1 MRKIFSYVLKALLF
15 IGIVYAEPESKVEA
29 LEGKKRESS
38 LDKKIRQ
45 ELKNKELKNKEL
57 KNKELKNKE
66 LKNKELKN
74 KELKNKELKN
84 KELKNKELKN
94 KELKNKEEKK
104 NTEEKKEIK
113 AKRKPRA
120 EVHHGDAKNPTQK
133 ITPSKIKEGTKGVQN
148 QGTQN
153 QGVQNNAPKL
163 EEKETTPQTLEKKGS
178 SPSSQFN
185 SIFGNPNDAT
195 NNTLED
201 KVVGGIS
208 LLVNGS
214 PITLYQIQEEQ
225 KKSKVSKAQARDRL
239 IAERIKNQEIERLK
253 IHVGDDKLDQ
263 EMAMMA
269 QQQGMDLDRF
279 KQMLMAEGHYK
290 LYRDQLKEHL
300 EMQELLRNILLTNVD
315 TSSETKMRE
324 YYNKH
329 KDQFSIPTEIET
341 VRYTST
347 NQEDLERAMADPNLE
362 VPGVSKANEKIEM
375 KTLNPQI
382 AQVFISHEQ
391 GSFTPIMNGGGG
403 QFITFYIKEKKG
415 KNEVSFS
422 QAKQFIAQKLVEE
435 SKDKILEE
443 HFEKLRV
450 KSRIVMIRE

>member
-45 ELKNKELKNKEL
+45 ELKNKELKNKE
-57 KNKELKNKE
+57 
-66 LKNKELKN
+66 
-74 KELKNKELKN
+74 
-84 KELKNKELKN
+84 
-94 KELKNKEEKK
+94 EKK

-113 AKRKPRA
+113 TKRKPRA
-120 EVHHGDAKNPTQK
+120 EVHHGDFKNPAQK
-133 ITPSKIKEGTKGVQN
+133 ITPPKIKEGAKGM
-148 QGTQN
+148 QN

-163 EEKETTPQTLEKKGS
+163 EEKETTSQTLEKKGA

-185 SIFGNPNDAT
+185 SIFGNPNDAAG
-195 NNTLED
+195 NTLED

-225 KKSKVSKAQARDRL
+225 EKSKVSKAQARDRL

-253 IHVGDDKLDQ
+253 IHVDDDKLDQ

-269 QQQGMDLDRF
+269 QQQGMDLDHF

-329 KDQFSIPTEIET
+329 KEQFSIPTEIET

-362 VPGVSKANEKIEM
+362 IPGVSKANEKIEM

-391 GSFTPIMNGGGG
+391 GSFTPVMNGGGG

>member
-15 IGIVYAEPESKVEA
+15 FGIAHAEPESKVEA
-29 LEGKKRESS
+29 LEGKKQESS

-57 KNKELKNKE
+57 KNKE
-66 LKNKELKN
+66 
-74 KELKNKELKN
+74 
-84 KELKNKELKN
+84 
-94 KELKNKEEKK
+94 EKK
-104 NTEEKKEIK
+104 NAEEKKEIK

-120 EVHHGDAKNPTQK
+120 EVHHGDSKNPAQK
-133 ITPSKIKEGTKGVQN
+133 ITPPKIKESSKGMQN
-148 QGTQN
+148 QN
-153 QGVQNNAPKL
+153 MQNNAPKP
-163 EEKETTPQTLEKKGS
+163 EEKETTPQILEKNKGV

-225 KKSKVSKAQARDRL
+225 EKSKVSKAQARDRL

-253 IHVGDDKLDQ
+253 IHVDDDKLDQ

-269 QQQGMDLDRF
+269 QQQGMDLDHF

-329 KDQFSIPTEIET
+329 KEQFSIPTEIET

-347 NQEDLERAMADPNLE
+347 NQEDLERAMSNPNLE

>member
-15 IGIVYAEPESKVEA
+15 FGIAHAEPESKVEA
-29 LEGKKRESS
+29 LEGKKQESS

-66 LKNKELKN
+66 
-74 KELKNKELKN
+74 
-84 KELKNKELKN
+84 
-94 KELKNKEEKK
+94 EKK
-104 NTEEKKEIK
+104 NTEEKKTIK
-113 AKRKPRA
+113 TRAKPRA
-120 EVHHGDAKNPTQK
+120 EVHHGDSKNPAQK
-133 ITPSKIKEGTKGVQN
+133 ITPPKIKESSKGMQN
-148 QGTQN
+148 QDM
-153 QGVQNNAPKL
+153 QNNAPKP
-163 EEKETTPQTLEKKGS
+163 EEKDTTSQTLEKNKGA

-185 SIFGNPNDAT
+185 SIFGNPNDAAS
-195 NNTLED
+195 NTLED

-225 KKSKVSKAQARDRL
+225 EKSKVSKAQARDRL

-253 IHVGDDKLDQ
+253 IHVDDDKLDQ

-269 QQQGMDLDRF
+269 QQQGMDLDHF

-329 KDQFSIPTEIET
+329 KEQFSIPTEIET

-347 NQEDLERAMADPNLE
+347 NQEDLERAMSNPNLE

>member
-29 LEGKKRESS
+29 LEGRKQESS

-45 ELKNKELKNKEL
+45 ELKNKD
-57 KNKELKNKE
+57 
-66 LKNKELKN
+66 
-74 KELKNKELKN
+74 
-84 KELKNKELKN
+84 
-94 KELKNKEEKK
+94 LKNKEEKK
-104 NTEEKKEIK
+104 NPAEKKETK

-133 ITPSKIKEGTKGVQN
+133 ITPSKIKEGAKGVQN

-153 QGVQNNAPKL
+153 QGVQSNAPKPD
-163 EEKETTPQTLEKKGS
+163 EKETISQTLEKNKGS

-185 SIFGNPNDAT
+185 SIFGNPNDAA
-195 NNTLED
+195 NSTLED

-225 KKSKVSKAQARDRL
+225 EKSKVSKAQARDRL

-253 IHVGDDKLDQ
+253 IHVDDDKLDQ

-269 QQQGMDLDRF
+269 QQQGMDLDHF

-329 KDQFSIPTEIET
+329 KEQFSIPTEIET

-347 NQEDLERAMADPNLE
+347 NQEDLERAMSNPNLE

-391 GSFTPIMNGGGG
+391 GSFTPVMNGGGG

>member
-15 IGIVYAEPESKVEA
+15 FGIAYAEPESKVEA
-29 LEGKKRESS
+29 LEGRKQESS

-45 ELKNKELKNKEL
+45 ELKNKDLKNK
-57 KNKELKNKE
+57 
-66 LKNKELKN
+66 
-74 KELKNKELKN
+74 
-84 KELKNKELKN
+84 
-94 KELKNKEEKK
+94 KEEKK
-104 NTEEKKEIK
+104 NPAEKKETK

-133 ITPSKIKEGTKGVQN
+133 ITPSKIKEGAKGVQN

-163 EEKETTPQTLEKKGS
+163 EEKETTSQTLEKNKGA

-185 SIFGNPNDAT
+185 SIFGNPNNAA

-253 IHVGDDKLDQ
+253 IHVDDDKLDQ

-269 QQQGMDLDRF
+269 QQQGMDLDHF

-329 KDQFSIPTEIET
+329 KEQFSIPTEIET

-347 NQEDLERAMADPNLE
+347 NQEDLEKAMADPNLE
-362 VPGVSKANEKIEM
+362 IPGVSKANEKIEM

-391 GSFTPIMNGGGG
+391 GSFTPVMNGGGG

>member
-15 IGIVYAEPESKVEA
+15 IGIVYAEPDSKVEA
-29 LEGKKRESS
+29 LEGRKQESS

-45 ELKNKELKNKEL
+45 ELKNKELKNKD
-57 KNKELKNKE
+57 
-66 LKNKELKN
+66 
-74 KELKNKELKN
+74 
-84 KELKNKELKN
+84 
-94 KELKNKEEKK
+94 LKNKEEKK
-104 NTEEKKEIK
+104 ETK

-120 EVHHGDAKNPTQK
+120 EVHHGDAKNPTPK
-133 ITPSKIKEGTKGVQN
+133 ITPPKIKGSSKGVQN

-153 QGVQNNAPKL
+153 QGVQNNAPKP
-163 EEKETTPQTLEKKGS
+163 EKKDTTPQATEKNKET

-185 SIFGNPNDAT
+185 SIFGNPNNAA

-225 KKSKVSKAQARDRL
+225 EKSKVSKAQARDRL

-253 IHVGDDKLDQ
+253 IHVDDDKLDQ

-269 QQQGMDLDRF
+269 QQQGMDLDHF

-329 KDQFSIPTEIET
+329 KEQFSIPTEIET

-362 VPGVSKANEKIEM
+362 IPGVSKANEKIEM

-391 GSFTPIMNGGGG
+391 GSFTPVMNGGGG

>member
-15 IGIVYAEPESKVEA
+15 IGIVYAESESKVEA
-29 LEGKKRESS
+29 LEGNKRESS

-45 ELKNKELKNKEL
+45 ELKNKELKNKDL
-57 KNKELKNKE
+57 KNK
-66 LKNKELKN
+66 
-74 KELKNKELKN
+74 
-84 KELKNKELKN
+84 
-94 KELKNKEEKK
+94 KEEKK

-120 EVHHGDAKNPTQK
+120 EVHHGDSKNPAQK
-133 ITPSKIKEGTKGVQN
+133 ITPPKIKEGAKGVQN

-163 EEKETTPQTLEKKGS
+163 EEKETTSQTLEKNKGT

-185 SIFGNPNDAT
+185 SIFGNPNNAT

-253 IHVGDDKLDQ
+253 IHVDDDKLDQ

-269 QQQGMDLDRF
+269 QQQGMDLDHF

-329 KDQFSIPTEIET
+329 KEQFSIPTEIET

-347 NQEDLERAMADPNLE
+347 NQEDLERAMSNPNLE

-391 GSFTPIMNGGGG
+391 GSFTPVMNGGGG

>member
-1 MRKIFSYVLKALLF
+1 MRKIFSYVLRALLF
-15 IGIVYAEPESKVEA
+15 IGIAYAEPESKVEA

-66 LKNKELKN
+66 LKNKE
-74 KELKNKELKN
+74 
-84 KELKNKELKN
+84 
-94 KELKNKEEKK
+94 EKK

-120 EVHHGDAKNPTQK
+120 EVHHGDSKNPAQK
-133 ITPSKIKEGTKGVQN
+133 ITPPKIKESAKGMQN
-148 QGTQN
+148 QSM
-153 QGVQNNAPKL
+153 QNNAPKP
-163 EEKETTPQTLEKKGS
+163 EEKETTSQTLEKNKGA

-185 SIFGNPNDAT
+185 SIFGNPNDAA
-195 NNTLED
+195 NSTLED

-225 KKSKVSKAQARDRL
+225 EKSKVSKAQARDRL

-253 IHVGDDKLDQ
+253 IHVDDDKLDQ

-269 QQQGMDLDRF
+269 QQQGMDLDHF
-279 KQMLMAEGHYK
+279 KQMLMVEGHYK

-329 KDQFSIPTEIET
+329 KEQFSIPTEIET

-347 NQEDLERAMADPNLE
+347 NQEDLERAMSNPNLE

-391 GSFTPIMNGGGG
+391 GTFTPVMNGGGG

>member
-1 MRKIFSYVLKALLF
+1 MRKIFSYALKALLF

-29 LEGKKRESS
+29 LEGRRQESS

-45 ELKNKELKNKEL
+45 ELKNKDLKNK
-57 KNKELKNKE
+57 
-66 LKNKELKN
+66 
-74 KELKNKELKN
+74 
-84 KELKNKELKN
+84 
-94 KELKNKEEKK
+94 KEEKK
-104 NTEEKKEIK
+104 NPEEKKEIK

-120 EVHHGDAKNPTQK
+120 EVHHGDAKNPAQK
-133 ITPSKIKEGTKGVQN
+133 ITPPKIKESAKGVQN

-153 QGVQNNAPKL
+153 QGVQNNVPKL
-163 EEKETTPQTLEKKGS
+163 EEKETTSQTLEKNKGT

-185 SIFGNPNDAT
+185 SIFGNPNNAT

-253 IHVGDDKLDQ
+253 IHVDDDKLDQ

-269 QQQGMDLDRF
+269 QQQGMDLDHF

-329 KDQFSIPTEIET
+329 KEQFSIPTEIET

-362 VPGVSKANEKIEM
+362 IPGVSKANEKIEM

-391 GSFTPIMNGGGG
+391 GSFTPVMNGGGG

>member
-29 LEGKKRESS
+29 LEGRRQESS

-45 ELKNKELKNKEL
+45 EIKNKDLKNKDLKNK
-57 KNKELKNKE
+57 
-66 LKNKELKN
+66 
-74 KELKNKELKN
+74 
-84 KELKNKELKN
+84 
-94 KELKNKEEKK
+94 KEEKK
-104 NTEEKKEIK
+104 NPEEKKEAK

-133 ITPSKIKEGTKGVQN
+133 ITPPKIKEGAKGVQN

-153 QGVQNNAPKL
+153 QGVQNNAPKP
-163 EEKETTPQTLEKKGS
+163 EEKETTPQILEKKGA

-185 SIFGNPNDAT
+185 SIFGNPNNAA

-253 IHVGDDKLDQ
+253 IHVDDDKLDQ

-269 QQQGMDLDRF
+269 QQQGMDLDHF

-329 KDQFSIPTEIET
+329 KEQFSIPTEIET

-362 VPGVSKANEKIEM
+362 IPGVSKANEKIEM

-391 GSFTPIMNGGGG
+391 GSFTPVMNGGGG

>member
-29 LEGKKRESS
+29 LEGRKQESS

-45 ELKNKELKNKEL
+45 ELKNKDLKNK
-57 KNKELKNKE
+57 
-66 LKNKELKN
+66 
-74 KELKNKELKN
+74 
-84 KELKNKELKN
+84 
-94 KELKNKEEKK
+94 
-104 NTEEKKEIK
+104 EEKKEIK

-120 EVHHGDAKNPTQK
+120 EVHHGDAKNPTPK
-133 ITPSKIKEGTKGVQN
+133 IMPPKIKEGAKGVQN

-163 EEKETTPQTLEKKGS
+163 EEKETTSQILEKNKGAR
-178 SPSSQFN
+178 PSSQFN
-185 SIFGNPNDAT
+185 SIFGNPNNAT

-253 IHVGDDKLDQ
+253 IHVDDDKLDQ

-269 QQQGMDLDRF
+269 QQQGMDLDHF

-329 KDQFSIPTEIET
+329 KEQFSIPTEIET

-391 GSFTPIMNGGGG
+391 GSFTPVMNGGGG

>member
-29 LEGKKRESS
+29 LEGRKQESS

-45 ELKNKELKNKEL
+45 ELKNKD
-57 KNKELKNKE
+57 
-66 LKNKELKN
+66 
-74 KELKNKELKN
+74 
-84 KELKNKELKN
+84 
-94 KELKNKEEKK
+94 LKNKEEKK
-104 NTEEKKEIK
+104 NPEEKKEIK

-133 ITPSKIKEGTKGVQN
+133 ITPPKIKEGAKGVQN

-163 EEKETTPQTLEKKGS
+163 EEKETTSQTLEKNKGA

-185 SIFGNPNDAT
+185 SIFGNPNNAT

-253 IHVGDDKLDQ
+253 IHVDDDKLDQ

-269 QQQGMDLDRF
+269 QQQGMDLDHF

-329 KDQFSIPTEIET
+329 KEQFSIPTEIET

-391 GSFTPIMNGGGG
+391 GSFTPVMNGGGG

>member
-29 LEGKKRESS
+29 LEGRKQESS

-45 ELKNKELKNKEL
+45 ELKNKELKNKDL
-57 KNKELKNKE
+57 KNK
-66 LKNKELKN
+66 
-74 KELKNKELKN
+74 
-84 KELKNKELKN
+84 
-94 KELKNKEEKK
+94 KEEKK
-104 NTEEKKEIK
+104 NTEEKKETK

-133 ITPSKIKEGTKGVQN
+133 ITPSKIKEGAKGVQN

-153 QGVQNNAPKL
+153 QGVQNNALKL
-163 EEKETTPQTLEKKGS
+163 EEKKTTSQTLEKNKGT

-185 SIFGNPNDAT
+185 SIFGNPNGAA

-225 KKSKVSKAQARDRL
+225 EKSKVSKAQARDRL

-253 IHVGDDKLDQ
+253 IHVDDDKLDQ

-269 QQQGMDLDRF
+269 QQQGMDLDHF

-329 KDQFSIPTEIET
+329 KEQFSIPTEIET

-362 VPGVSKANEKIEM
+362 IPGVSKANEKIEM

-391 GSFTPIMNGGGG
+391 GSFTPVMNGGGG

>member
-29 LEGKKRESS
+29 LEGRKQESS

-45 ELKNKELKNKEL
+45 ELKNKDLKNK
-57 KNKELKNKE
+57 KA
-66 LKNKELKN
+66 
-74 KELKNKELKN
+74 
-84 KELKNKELKN
+84 
-94 KELKNKEEKK
+94 EKK
-104 NTEEKKEIK
+104 NPEEKKETK

-133 ITPSKIKEGTKGVQN
+133 ITPSKIKEGAKGVQN

-163 EEKETTPQTLEKKGS
+163 EEKETTSQTLEKNKGS

-185 SIFGNPNDAT
+185 SIFGNPNNAA

-253 IHVGDDKLDQ
+253 IHVDDDKLDQ

-269 QQQGMDLDRF
+269 QQQGMDLDHF

-329 KDQFSIPTEIET
+329 KEQFSIPTEIET

-362 VPGVSKANEKIEM
+362 IPGVSKANEKIEM

-382 AQVFISHEQ
+382 AQVFISHEE
-391 GSFTPIMNGGGG
+391 GSFTPVMNGGGG

>member
-29 LEGKKRESS
+29 LEGRKQDSS

-45 ELKNKELKNKEL
+45 ELKNKDLKNKDL
-57 KNKELKNKE
+57 KNK
-66 LKNKELKN
+66 
-74 KELKNKELKN
+74 
-84 KELKNKELKN
+84 
-94 KELKNKEEKK
+94 KEEKK
-104 NTEEKKEIK
+104 NPEEKKETK

-133 ITPSKIKEGTKGVQN
+133 ITPPKIKEGTKGVQN

-153 QGVQNNAPKL
+153 QGVQNNAPKP
-163 EEKETTPQTLEKKGS
+163 EEKETTSQTLEKNKGT

-185 SIFGNPNDAT
+185 SIFGNPNNAA

-225 KKSKVSKAQARDRL
+225 EKSKVSKAQARDRL

-253 IHVGDDKLDQ
+253 IHVDDDKLDQ

-269 QQQGMDLDRF
+269 QQQGMDLDHF

-329 KDQFSIPTEIET
+329 KEQFSIPTEIET

-362 VPGVSKANEKIEM
+362 IPGVSKANEKIEM

-391 GSFTPIMNGGGG
+391 GTFTPVMNGGGG

>member
-1 MRKIFSYVLKALLF
+1 MRKIFSYISKVLLF
-15 IGIVYAEPESKVEA
+15 IGVVYAEPDSKVEA
-29 LEGKKRESS
+29 LEGRKQESS

-45 ELKNKELKNKEL
+45 ELKSKELKNKD
-57 KNKELKNKE
+57 
-66 LKNKELKN
+66 
-74 KELKNKELKN
+74 
-84 KELKNKELKN
+84 
-94 KELKNKEEKK
+94 LKNKEEKK
-104 NTEEKKEIK
+104 NTEEKKTTK
-113 AKRKPRA
+113 TRVKPRA
-120 EVHHGDAKNPTQK
+120 EVHHGDTKNPTPK
-133 ITPSKIKEGTKGVQN
+133 ITPPKIKEGAKGVQN

-153 QGVQNNAPKL
+153 QGVQNNAPKP
-163 EEKETTPQTLEKKGS
+163 EKKDTTPQATEKNKET

-185 SIFGNPNDAT
+185 SIFGNPNNAA

-225 KKSKVSKAQARDRL
+225 EKSKVSKAQARDRL

-253 IHVGDDKLDQ
+253 IHVDDDKLDQ

-269 QQQGMDLDRF
+269 QQQGMDLDHF

-329 KDQFSIPTEIET
+329 KEQFSIPTEIET

-347 NQEDLERAMADPNLE
+347 NQEDLERAMSNPNLE

-391 GSFTPIMNGGGG
+391 GSFTPVMNGGGG

>member
-29 LEGKKRESS
+29 LEGRKQESS

-45 ELKNKELKNKEL
+45 ELKNKD
-57 KNKELKNKE
+57 
-66 LKNKELKN
+66 
-74 KELKNKELKN
+74 
-84 KELKNKELKN
+84 
-94 KELKNKEEKK
+94 LKNKEEKK
-104 NTEEKKEIK
+104 NPAEKKETK

-133 ITPSKIKEGTKGVQN
+133 ITPSKIKEGAKGVQN

-153 QGVQNNAPKL
+153 QGVQNNVPKL

-185 SIFGNPNDAT
+185 SIFGNPNNAT

-225 KKSKVSKAQARDRL
+225 EKSKVSKAQARDRL

-253 IHVGDDKLDQ
+253 IHVDDDKLDQ

-269 QQQGMDLDRF
+269 QQQGMDLDHF

-329 KDQFSIPTEIET
+329 KEQFSIPTEIET

-362 VPGVSKANEKIEM
+362 IPGVSKANEKIEM

-391 GSFTPIMNGGGG
+391 GSFTPVMNGGGG

>member
-1 MRKIFSYVLKALLF
+1 MRKIFSYVLRALLF
-15 IGIVYAEPESKVEA
+15 IEIVYAEPESKVEA
-29 LEGKKRESS
+29 LEGRKQESS

-45 ELKNKELKNKEL
+45 ELKNKDLKNKDL
-57 KNKELKNKE
+57 KNK
-66 LKNKELKN
+66 
-74 KELKNKELKN
+74 
-84 KELKNKELKN
+84 
-94 KELKNKEEKK
+94 KEEKK
-104 NTEEKKEIK
+104 NPEEKKETK
-113 AKRKPRA
+113 PKRKPRA

-133 ITPSKIKEGTKGVQN
+133 ITPPKIKEGAKGVQN

-163 EEKETTPQTLEKKGS
+163 EEKETTPQILEKNKGS

-185 SIFGNPNDAT
+185 SIFGNPNDAAG
-195 NNTLED
+195 NTLED

-225 KKSKVSKAQARDRL
+225 EKSKVSKAQARDRL

-253 IHVGDDKLDQ
+253 IHVDDDKLDQ

-269 QQQGMDLDRF
+269 QQQGMDLDHF

-329 KDQFSIPTEIET
+329 KEQFSIPTEIET

-362 VPGVSKANEKIEM
+362 IPGVSKANEKIEM

-391 GSFTPIMNGGGG
+391 GSFTPVMNGGGG

>member
-29 LEGKKRESS
+29 LEGRKQESS

-45 ELKNKELKNKEL
+45 EIKNKDLKNK
-57 KNKELKNKE
+57 
-66 LKNKELKN
+66 
-74 KELKNKELKN
+74 
-84 KELKNKELKN
+84 
-94 KELKNKEEKK
+94 KEEKK
-104 NTEEKKEIK
+104 NPAEKKEIK

-133 ITPSKIKEGTKGVQN
+133 ITPSKIKEGAKGVQN

-163 EEKETTPQTLEKKGS
+163 EEKETTSQTLEKNKGT

-185 SIFGNPNDAT
+185 SIFGNPNNAT

-253 IHVGDDKLDQ
+253 IHVDDDKLDQ

-269 QQQGMDLDRF
+269 QQQGMDLDHF

-329 KDQFSIPTEIET
+329 KEQFSIPTEIET

-391 GSFTPIMNGGGG
+391 GSFTPVMNGGGG

>member
-15 IGIVYAEPESKVEA
+15 IRIVYAEPESKVEA
-29 LEGKKRESS
+29 LEGKKQEPS

-45 ELKNKELKNKEL
+45 
-57 KNKELKNKE
+57 
-66 LKNKELKN
+66 
-74 KELKNKELKN
+74 
-84 KELKNKELKN
+84 ELKN

-120 EVHHGDAKNPTQK
+120 EVHHGDAKNPAQK
-133 ITPSKIKEGTKGVQN
+133 ITPPKIKESAKGIQN
-148 QGTQN
+148 QGIPN
-153 QGVQNNAPKL
+153 QGMPNNAPKL
-163 EEKETTPQTLEKKGS
+163 EEKNTTLQTLEKNKGA

-185 SIFGNPNDAT
+185 SIFGNPNDAL

-225 KKSKVSKAQARDRL
+225 EKSKVSKAQARDRL

-253 IHVGDDKLDQ
+253 IHVDDDKLDQ

-269 QQQGMDLDRF
+269 QQQGMDLDHF

-329 KDQFSIPTEIET
+329 KEQFSIPTEIET
-341 VRYTST
+341 VRYTAT

-362 VPGVSKANEKIEM
+362 IPGVSKANEKIEM

-391 GSFTPIMNGGGG
+391 GSFTPVMNGGGG

>member
-29 LEGKKRESS
+29 LEGRKQESS

-45 ELKNKELKNKEL
+45 ELKNKELKNKDL
-57 KNKELKNKE
+57 KNK
-66 LKNKELKN
+66 
-74 KELKNKELKN
+74 
-84 KELKNKELKN
+84 
-94 KELKNKEEKK
+94 KEEKK
-104 NTEEKKEIK
+104 NPAEKKETK

-133 ITPSKIKEGTKGVQN
+133 ITPPKIKEGAKGVQN

-163 EEKETTPQTLEKKGS
+163 EEKETTSQTLEKNKGA

-185 SIFGNPNDAT
+185 SIFGNPNDAAG
-195 NNTLED
+195 NTLED

-253 IHVGDDKLDQ
+253 IHVDDDKLDQ

-269 QQQGMDLDRF
+269 QQQGMDLDHF

-329 KDQFSIPTEIET
+329 KEQFSIPTEIET

-347 NQEDLERAMADPNLE
+347 NQEDLERAMTDPNLE
-362 VPGVSKANEKIEM
+362 IPGVSKANEKIEM

-391 GSFTPIMNGGGG
+391 GSFTPVMNGGGG

-443 HFEKLRV
+443 HFEKLRI

>member
-1 MRKIFSYVLKALLF
+1 MRKIFSYVLNALLF

-29 LEGKKRESS
+29 LEGRKQESS

-45 ELKNKELKNKEL
+45 ELKNKDLKNK
-57 KNKELKNKE
+57 
-66 LKNKELKN
+66 
-74 KELKNKELKN
+74 
-84 KELKNKELKN
+84 
-94 KELKNKEEKK
+94 KEEKK
-104 NTEEKKEIK
+104 NTEEKKETK

-133 ITPSKIKEGTKGVQN
+133 ITPPKIKEGAKGVQN

-163 EEKETTPQTLEKKGS
+163 EEKETTPQILEKNKGA

-185 SIFGNPNDAT
+185 SIFGNPNNAT

-253 IHVGDDKLDQ
+253 IHVDDDKLDQ

-269 QQQGMDLDRF
+269 QQQGMDLDHF

-329 KDQFSIPTEIET
+329 KEQFSIPTEIET

-362 VPGVSKANEKIEM
+362 IPGVSKANEKIEM

-391 GSFTPIMNGGGG
+391 GSFTPVMNGGGG

>member
-1 MRKIFSYVLKALLF
+1 MRKIFSYVLRALLF

-29 LEGKKRESS
+29 LEGRKQESS

-45 ELKNKELKNKEL
+45 EM
-57 KNKELKNKE
+57 
-66 LKNKELKN
+66 
-74 KELKNKELKN
+74 
-84 KELKNKELKN
+84 KN

-104 NTEEKKEIK
+104 NTAEKKETK

-133 ITPSKIKEGTKGVQN
+133 ITPPKIKEGAKGV
-148 QGTQN
+148 QN
-153 QGVQNNAPKL
+153 QGVQNNVPKL
-163 EEKETTPQTLEKKGS
+163 EEKETTSQTLEKNKGT

-185 SIFGNPNDAT
+185 SIFGNPNNAI

-225 KKSKVSKAQARDRL
+225 EKSKVSKAQARDRL

-253 IHVGDDKLDQ
+253 IHVDDDKLDQ

-269 QQQGMDLDRF
+269 QQQGMDLDHF

-329 KDQFSIPTEIET
+329 KEQFSIPTEIET

-347 NQEDLERAMADPNLE
+347 NQEDLERAMSNPNLE

-391 GSFTPIMNGGGG
+391 GSFTPVMNGGGG

>member
-15 IGIVYAEPESKVEA
+15 FGIAHAEPESKVEA
-29 LEGKKRESS
+29 LEGKKQESS

-66 LKNKELKN
+66 LKNKEEKKN
-74 KELKNKELKN
+74 A
-84 KELKNKELKN
+84 
-94 KELKNKEEKK
+94 EEKK
-104 NTEEKKEIK
+104 TTKTR
-113 AKRKPRA
+113 AKPRA
-120 EVHHGDAKNPTQK
+120 EVHHGDFKNPAQK
-133 ITPSKIKEGTKGVQN
+133 ITPSKIKGNKKALQN
-148 QGTQN
+148 QSD
-153 QGVQNNAPKL
+153 QNNAIKPKD
-163 EEKETTPQTLEKKGS
+163 TTSQTLEKNKGA

-185 SIFGNPNDAT
+185 SIFGNPNDAAGS
-195 NNTLED
+195 TLED

-225 KKSKVSKAQARDRL
+225 EKSKVSKAQARDRL

-253 IHVGDDKLDQ
+253 IHVDDDKLDQ

-269 QQQGMDLDRF
+269 QQQGMDLDHF

-329 KDQFSIPTEIET
+329 KEQFSIPTEIET

-347 NQEDLERAMADPNLE
+347 NQEDLERAMSNPNLE

>member
-29 LEGKKRESS
+29 LEGRRQESS

-45 ELKNKELKNKEL
+45 ELKNKDLKNKEL
-57 KNKELKNKE
+57 KNK
-66 LKNKELKN
+66 
-74 KELKNKELKN
+74 
-84 KELKNKELKN
+84 
-94 KELKNKEEKK
+94 KEEKK
-104 NTEEKKEIK
+104 NPEEKKETK

-133 ITPSKIKEGTKGVQN
+133 ITSPKIKEGAKGVQN

-163 EEKETTPQTLEKKGS
+163 EEKETISQTLEKNKGA

-185 SIFGNPNDAT
+185 SIFGNPNNAT

-225 KKSKVSKAQARDRL
+225 EKSKVSKAQARDRL

-253 IHVGDDKLDQ
+253 IHVDDDKLDQ

-269 QQQGMDLDRF
+269 QQQGMDLDHF

-329 KDQFSIPTEIET
+329 KEQFSIPTEIET

-347 NQEDLERAMADPNLE
+347 SQEDLERAMADPNLE
-362 VPGVSKANEKIEM
+362 IPGVSKANEKIEM

-391 GSFTPIMNGGGG
+391 GSFTPVMNGGGG

>member
-29 LEGKKRESS
+29 LEGRKQESS

-45 ELKNKELKNKEL
+45 ELKNKDLKNK
-57 KNKELKNKE
+57 
-66 LKNKELKN
+66 
-74 KELKNKELKN
+74 
-84 KELKNKELKN
+84 
-94 KELKNKEEKK
+94 KEEKK
-104 NTEEKKEIK
+104 NPEEKKETK

-133 ITPSKIKEGTKGVQN
+133 ITPSKIKESAKGMQN
-148 QGTQN
+148 QN
-153 QGVQNNAPKL
+153 MQNNAPKP
-163 EEKETTPQTLEKKGS
+163 EEKNTTPQILEKNKGL

-225 KKSKVSKAQARDRL
+225 EKSKVSKAQARDRL

-253 IHVGDDKLDQ
+253 IHVDDDKLDQ

-269 QQQGMDLDRF
+269 QQQGMDLDHF

-329 KDQFSIPTEIET
+329 KEQFSIPTEIET

-347 NQEDLERAMADPNLE
+347 NQEDLERAMSNPNLE

>member
-1 MRKIFSYVLKALLF
+1 MRKIFSYISKVLLF
-15 IGIVYAEPESKVEA
+15 IGVVYAEPDSKVEA
-29 LEGKKRESS
+29 LEGRKQESS

-45 ELKNKELKNKEL
+45 ELKNKELKNKD
-57 KNKELKNKE
+57 
-66 LKNKELKN
+66 
-74 KELKNKELKN
+74 
-84 KELKNKELKN
+84 
-94 KELKNKEEKK
+94 LKNKEEKK
-104 NTEEKKEIK
+104 EIK
-113 AKRKPRA
+113 AQRKPRA
-120 EVHHGDAKNPTQK
+120 EVHHGDTKNPTPK
-133 ITPSKIKEGTKGVQN
+133 ITPPKIKGSSKGVQN
-148 QGTQN
+148 QGMQN

-163 EEKETTPQTLEKKGS
+163 EEKETTPQATEKNKET

-185 SIFGNPNDAT
+185 SIFGNPNNAT

-225 KKSKVSKAQARDRL
+225 EKSKVSKAQARDRL

-253 IHVGDDKLDQ
+253 IHVDDDKLDQ

-269 QQQGMDLDRF
+269 QQQGMDLDHF

-329 KDQFSIPTEIET
+329 KEQFSIPTEIET

-362 VPGVSKANEKIEM
+362 IPGVSKANEKIEM

-391 GSFTPIMNGGGG
+391 GSFTPVMNGGGG

>member
-29 LEGKKRESS
+29 LEGRKQESS

-45 ELKNKELKNKEL
+45 EIKNKD
-57 KNKELKNKE
+57 
-66 LKNKELKN
+66 
-74 KELKNKELKN
+74 
-84 KELKNKELKN
+84 
-94 KELKNKEEKK
+94 LKNKEEKK
-104 NTEEKKEIK
+104 NTAEKKEIK

-133 ITPSKIKEGTKGVQN
+133 ITPPKIKEGAKGVQN

-163 EEKETTPQTLEKKGS
+163 EEKETTSQTLEKNKGS

-185 SIFGNPNDAT
+185 SIFGNPNNAT

-239 IAERIKNQEIERLK
+239 IAEHIKNQEIERLK
-253 IHVGDDKLDQ
+253 IHVDDDKLDQ

-269 QQQGMDLDRF
+269 QQQGMDLDHF

-329 KDQFSIPTEIET
+329 KEQFSIPTEIET

-362 VPGVSKANEKIEM
+362 IPGVSKANEKIEM

-391 GSFTPIMNGGGG
+391 GSFTPVMNGGGG

>member
-1 MRKIFSYVLKALLF
+1 MRKIFSYVLKVLLF

-29 LEGKKRESS
+29 LEGRKQESS

-45 ELKNKELKNKEL
+45 EIKNKDLKNKDLKNK
-57 KNKELKNKE
+57 
-66 LKNKELKN
+66 
-74 KELKNKELKN
+74 
-84 KELKNKELKN
+84 
-94 KELKNKEEKK
+94 KEEKK

-133 ITPSKIKEGTKGVQN
+133 ITPSKIKEGAKGVQN

-153 QGVQNNAPKL
+153 QGVQSNAPKL
-163 EEKETTPQTLEKKGS
+163 EEKETTSQTLEKNKGT

-185 SIFGNPNDAT
+185 SIFGNPNNAT

-253 IHVGDDKLDQ
+253 IHVDDDKLDQ

-269 QQQGMDLDRF
+269 QQQGMDLDHF

-329 KDQFSIPTEIET
+329 KEQFSIPTEIET

-347 NQEDLERAMADPNLE
+347 SQEDLERAMADPNLE
-362 VPGVSKANEKIEM
+362 IPGVSKANEKIEM

-391 GSFTPIMNGGGG
+391 GSFTPVMNGGGG

>member
-29 LEGKKRESS
+29 LEGRRQESS

-45 ELKNKELKNKEL
+45 ELKNKDLKNK
-57 KNKELKNKE
+57 
-66 LKNKELKN
+66 
-74 KELKNKELKN
+74 
-84 KELKNKELKN
+84 
-94 KELKNKEEKK
+94 KEEKK
-104 NTEEKKEIK
+104 NPAEKKEIK

-133 ITPSKIKEGTKGVQN
+133 ITPSKIKEGAKGVQN
-148 QGTQN
+148 QGMQN
-153 QGVQNNAPKL
+153 QSMQNNAPKL
-163 EEKETTPQTLEKKGS
+163 EEKETTPQILEKNKGS

-185 SIFGNPNDAT
+185 SIFGNPNDAAG
-195 NNTLED
+195 NTLED

-225 KKSKVSKAQARDRL
+225 EKSKVSKAQARDRL

-253 IHVGDDKLDQ
+253 IHVDDDKLDQ

-269 QQQGMDLDRF
+269 QQQGMDLDHF

-329 KDQFSIPTEIET
+329 KEQFSIPTEIET

-347 NQEDLERAMADPNLE
+347 SQEDLERAMADPNLE
-362 VPGVSKANEKIEM
+362 IPGVSKANEKIEM

-391 GSFTPIMNGGGG
+391 GSFTPVMNGGGG

>member
-1 MRKIFSYVLKALLF
+1 MRKIFSYVLRALLF

-57 KNKELKNKE
+57 KNKE
-66 LKNKELKN
+66 
-74 KELKNKELKN
+74 
-84 KELKNKELKN
+84 
-94 KELKNKEEKK
+94 
-104 NTEEKKEIK
+104 EKKEIK

-120 EVHHGDAKNPTQK
+120 EVHHGDAKNPAQK
-133 ITPSKIKEGTKGVQN
+133 ITPPKIKEGAKGMQN
-148 QGTQN
+148 QN
-153 QGVQNNAPKL
+153 MQNNAPKP
-163 EEKETTPQTLEKKGS
+163 EEKETTPQILEKNKGS

-185 SIFGNPNDAT
+185 SIFGNPNEAAG
-195 NNTLED
+195 NTLED

-225 KKSKVSKAQARDRL
+225 EKSKVSKAQARDRL

-253 IHVGDDKLDQ
+253 IHVDDDKLDQ

-269 QQQGMDLDRF
+269 QQQGMDLDHF

-329 KDQFSIPTEIET
+329 KEQFSIPTEIET

-347 NQEDLERAMADPNLE
+347 NQEDLERAMSNPNLE

>member
-45 ELKNKELKNKEL
+45 ELKNKDLKNKI
-57 KNKELKNKE
+57 
-66 LKNKELKN
+66 
-74 KELKNKELKN
+74 
-84 KELKNKELKN
+84 
-94 KELKNKEEKK
+94 EEKK
-104 NTEEKKEIK
+104 NSEEKKEAK

-148 QGTQN
+148 QSTQN

-163 EEKETTPQTLEKKGS
+163 EEKETTSQTLEKNKGA

-185 SIFGNPNDAT
+185 SIFGNPNNAT

-225 KKSKVSKAQARDRL
+225 EKSKVSKAQARDRL

-253 IHVGDDKLDQ
+253 IHVDDDKLDQ

-269 QQQGMDLDRF
+269 QQQGMDLDHF

-329 KDQFSIPTEIET
+329 KEQFSIPTEIET

-362 VPGVSKANEKIEM
+362 IPGVSKANEKIEM

-391 GSFTPIMNGGGG
+391 GSFTPVMNGGGG

>member
-29 LEGKKRESS
+29 LEGRKQESS

-45 ELKNKELKNKEL
+45 ELKNKDLKNK
-57 KNKELKNKE
+57 
-66 LKNKELKN
+66 
-74 KELKNKELKN
+74 
-84 KELKNKELKN
+84 
-94 KELKNKEEKK
+94 KEEKK
-104 NTEEKKEIK
+104 NPEEKKETK

-133 ITPSKIKEGTKGVQN
+133 ITPSKIKEGAKGVQN

-163 EEKETTPQTLEKKGS
+163 EEKETTSQTLEKNKGT

-185 SIFGNPNDAT
+185 SIFGNPNNAT

-253 IHVGDDKLDQ
+253 IHVDDDKLDQ

-269 QQQGMDLDRF
+269 QQQGMDLDHF

-329 KDQFSIPTEIET
+329 KEQFSIPTEIET

-347 NQEDLERAMADPNLE
+347 SQEDLERAMADPNLE
-362 VPGVSKANEKIEM
+362 IPGVSKANEKIEM

-391 GSFTPIMNGGGG
+391 GSFTPVMNGGGG

>member
-1 MRKIFSYVLKALLF
+1 MRKIFSYVLRALLF
-15 IGIVYAEPESKVEA
+15 LGIAYAEPESKVEA

-66 LKNKELKN
+66 
-74 KELKNKELKN
+74 
-84 KELKNKELKN
+84 
-94 KELKNKEEKK
+94 EKK

-120 EVHHGDAKNPTQK
+120 EVHHGDSKNPAQK
-133 ITPSKIKEGTKGVQN
+133 ITPPKIKEGKKALQN
-148 QGTQN
+148 QSD
-153 QGVQNNAPKL
+153 QNNTIKPKD
-163 EEKETTPQTLEKKGS
+163 TTPQILEKNKGT

-185 SIFGNPNDAT
+185 SIFGNPNDAAG
-195 NNTLED
+195 NTLED

-225 KKSKVSKAQARDRL
+225 EKSKVSKAQARDRL

-253 IHVGDDKLDQ
+253 IHVDDDKLDQ

-269 QQQGMDLDRF
+269 QQQGMDLDHF

-329 KDQFSIPTEIET
+329 KEQFSIPTEIET

-362 VPGVSKANEKIEM
+362 IPGVSKANEKIEM

-391 GSFTPIMNGGGG
+391 GTFTPVMNGGGG

>member
-29 LEGKKRESS
+29 LEGRKQESS

-45 ELKNKELKNKEL
+45 ELKNKDLKNKDL
-57 KNKELKNKE
+57 KNK
-66 LKNKELKN
+66 
-74 KELKNKELKN
+74 
-84 KELKNKELKN
+84 
-94 KELKNKEEKK
+94 KEEKK
-104 NTEEKKEIK
+104 NTAEKKETK

-133 ITPSKIKEGTKGVQN
+133 ITPSKIKEGAKGV
-148 QGTQN
+148 QN
-153 QGVQNNAPKL
+153 QGVQNNASKL

-253 IHVGDDKLDQ
+253 IHVDDDKLDQ

-269 QQQGMDLDRF
+269 QQQGMDLDHF

-329 KDQFSIPTEIET
+329 KEQFSIPTEIET

-362 VPGVSKANEKIEM
+362 IPGVSKANEKIEM

-391 GSFTPIMNGGGG
+391 GSFTPVMNGGGG

>member
-1 MRKIFSYVLKALLF
+1 MRKIFSYVLRALLF

-29 LEGKKRESS
+29 LEGKKQESS

-57 KNKELKNKE
+57 KNKE
-66 LKNKELKN
+66 
-74 KELKNKELKN
+74 
-84 KELKNKELKN
+84 
-94 KELKNKEEKK
+94 EKK
-104 NTEEKKEIK
+104 NAEEKKEIK

-120 EVHHGDAKNPTQK
+120 EVHHGDSKNPAQK
-133 ITPSKIKEGTKGVQN
+133 IMSPKIKGSAKGMQN
-148 QGTQN
+148 QSM
-153 QGVQNNAPKL
+153 QNNAPKL
-163 EEKETTPQTLEKKGS
+163 EEKDTTHQILEKNKGS

-225 KKSKVSKAQARDRL
+225 EKSKVSKAQARDRL

-253 IHVGDDKLDQ
+253 IHVDDDKLDQ

-269 QQQGMDLDRF
+269 QQQGMDLDHF

-329 KDQFSIPTEIET
+329 KEQFSIPTEIET

-347 NQEDLERAMADPNLE
+347 NQEDLERAMSNPNLE

>member
-1 MRKIFSYVLKALLF
+1 MRKIFSYVLRALLF
-15 IGIVYAEPESKVEA
+15 IEIVYAEPESKVEA
-29 LEGKKRESS
+29 LEGRKQESS

-45 ELKNKELKNKEL
+45 ELKNKD
-57 KNKELKNKE
+57 
-66 LKNKELKN
+66 
-74 KELKNKELKN
+74 
-84 KELKNKELKN
+84 
-94 KELKNKEEKK
+94 LKNKEEKK
-104 NTEEKKEIK
+104 NTEEKKTTK
-113 AKRKPRA
+113 TRAKPRA
-120 EVHHGDAKNPTQK
+120 EVHHGDSKNPTPK

-153 QGVQNNAPKL
+153 QGVQNNVPKP
-163 EEKETTPQTLEKKGS
+163 EKKDTTPQATEKNKET

-185 SIFGNPNDAT
+185 SIFGNPNNAAG
-195 NNTLED
+195 NTLED

-253 IHVGDDKLDQ
+253 IHVDDDKLDQ

-269 QQQGMDLDRF
+269 QQQGMDLDHF

-329 KDQFSIPTEIET
+329 KEQFSIPTEIET

-391 GSFTPIMNGGGG
+391 GSFTPVMNGGGG

>member
-1 MRKIFSYVLKALLF
+1 MRKIFSYVLNALLF
-15 IGIVYAEPESKVEA
+15 FGIAHAEPESKVEA
-29 LEGKKRESS
+29 LEGKKQEPS

-57 KNKELKNKE
+57 KNKE
-66 LKNKELKN
+66 
-74 KELKNKELKN
+74 
-84 KELKNKELKN
+84 
-94 KELKNKEEKK
+94 EKK
-104 NTEEKKEIK
+104 SAEEKKEIK

-120 EVHHGDAKNPTQK
+120 EVHHGDSKNPTQK
-133 ITPSKIKEGTKGVQN
+133 ITPPKIKESPKGMQN
-148 QGTQN
+148 QDM
-153 QGVQNNAPKL
+153 QNNAPKP
-163 EEKETTPQTLEKKGS
+163 EEKDTTPQILEKNKGT

-185 SIFGNPNDAT
+185 SIFGNPDAA
-195 NNTLED
+195 NSTLED

-225 KKSKVSKAQARDRL
+225 EKSKVSKAQARDRL

-253 IHVGDDKLDQ
+253 IHVDDDKLDQ

-269 QQQGMDLDRF
+269 QQQGMDLDHF

-329 KDQFSIPTEIET
+329 KEQFSIPTEIET

-391 GSFTPIMNGGGG
+391 GSFTPVMNGGGG

>member
-15 IGIVYAEPESKVEA
+15 FGIVYAEPESKVEA

-45 ELKNKELKNKEL
+45 ELKNKELKNKE
-57 KNKELKNKE
+57 
-66 LKNKELKN
+66 
-74 KELKNKELKN
+74 
-84 KELKNKELKN
+84 
-94 KELKNKEEKK
+94 EKK

-120 EVHHGDAKNPTQK
+120 EVHHGDSKNPAQK
-133 ITPSKIKEGTKGVQN
+133 ITSPKIKKSAKGM
-148 QGTQN
+148 
-153 QGVQNNAPKL
+153 QNNAPKL
-163 EEKETTPQTLEKKGS
+163 EEKETTPQILEKNKGS

-185 SIFGNPNDAT
+185 SIFGNSNDAAG
-195 NNTLED
+195 NTLED
-201 KVVGGIS
+201 NVVGGIS

-225 KKSKVSKAQARDRL
+225 EKSKVSKAQARDRL

-253 IHVGDDKLDQ
+253 IHVDDDKLDQ

-269 QQQGMDLDRF
+269 QQQGMDLDHF

-329 KDQFSIPTEIET
+329 KEQFSIPTEIET

-362 VPGVSKANEKIEM
+362 IPGVSKANEKIEM

-391 GSFTPIMNGGGG
+391 GSFTPVMNGGGG

>member
-29 LEGKKRESS
+29 LEGRKQESS

-45 ELKNKELKNKEL
+45 EIKNKDLKNKDLKNK
-57 KNKELKNKE
+57 
-66 LKNKELKN
+66 
-74 KELKNKELKN
+74 
-84 KELKNKELKN
+84 
-94 KELKNKEEKK
+94 KEEKK
-104 NTEEKKEIK
+104 NPTEKKETK

-133 ITPSKIKEGTKGVQN
+133 ITPPKIKEGAKGVQN

-163 EEKETTPQTLEKKGS
+163 EEKETTSQTLEKNKGT

-185 SIFGNPNDAT
+185 SIFGNPNNAT

-253 IHVGDDKLDQ
+253 IHVDDDKLDQ

-269 QQQGMDLDRF
+269 QQQGMDLDHF

-329 KDQFSIPTEIET
+329 KEQFSIPTEIET

-347 NQEDLERAMADPNLE
+347 SQEDLERAMADPNLE
-362 VPGVSKANEKIEM
+362 IPGVSKANEKIEM

-391 GSFTPIMNGGGG
+391 GSFTPVMNGGGG